1 MIVQR
6 EVLLNLHNYPQFS
19 FSLHLANTNCLNSDV
34 KRRDLIKRIRDEAKR
49 RGLPFVVIDTRG
61 KHDKLIF
68 MEVRVPIPRH
78 KEIATGKGESI
89 MKLFEQ
95 YFGKNWWRNDKN

>member
-1 MIVQR
+1 MI
-6 EVLLNLHNYPQFS
+6 NYPQFS
-19 FSLHLANTNCLNSDV
+19 ISLHIVNTNCLNYVV
-34 KRRDLIKRIRDEAKR
+34 KGRDLIKRIRDEAKR
-49 RGLPFVVIDTRG
+49 SGLPFVVIDTRG

-68 MEVRVPIPRH
+68 MGVKVPIPRH
-78 KEIATGKGESI
+78 KEISTGTSEGI